1 MAGPYLYEEALL
13 ILEYKTLNVKSSVSP
28 SSHQNTFS
36 ATSQF
41 SASCQIL
48 TSLHWDASLFIFFSC
63 KPSCAFVCL
72 STWKR
77 GENSQSLFICEIH
90 PVTAEMAAV
99 SKARW
104 MTGLRAAL
112 VTVHPEHLIQDQL
125 TRCRVWRVHGANMS
139 LFTPTSGWDAVPGAE
154 LKGWGHREV
163 LRQNIAL
170 RMYWNFAFF
179 TPI

>member
-41 SASCQIL
+41 SSSCQIL

-77 GENSQSLFICEIH
+77 GETVSRSLSVKFIPWPLRWRLSRRQDEWLGFVQLWLLFTRSTWFRISSQGVGFEGCMEPTCHFLRQRQ
-90 PVTAEMAAV
+90 AEMLFLEQNWRGEV
-99 SKARW
+99 
-104 MTGLRAAL
+104 TGR
-112 VTVHPEHLIQDQL
+112 
-125 TRCRVWRVHGANMS
+125 
-139 LFTPTSGWDAVPGAE
+139 F
-154 LKGWGHREV
+154 
-163 LRQNIAL
+163 
-170 RMYWNFAFF
+170 
-179 TPI
+179 